1 MPHSPIRSLCEME
14 SPRLVQEVLR
24 LRVILLAITGIGPA
38 ILLDQLSQP
47 LITLYFAVW
56 IPILETLDMGID
68 LVVLRTG

>member
-1 MPHSPIRSLCEME
+1 ME